1 MIFKNFYN
9 VTAGNNMGGGW
20 EGGEGRLWVG
30 YIWEQKMEGKYERS
44 CQIQFE
50 AN

>member
-20 EGGEGRLWVG
+20 GWVG
-30 YIWEQKMEGKYERS
+30 YIWEQKMEGKYEWR